1 MLGVEGGAAHPVQ
14 EHHQARTRET
24 LNKHKN
30 EEAKRIIYPKK
41 NPGENQ
47 KTNTNFIKEIREEE
61 KISSK
66 KKEPEKLHIY
76 KHKYEDTKNKN

>member
-1 MLGVEGGAAHPVQ
+1 M
-14 EHHQARTRET
+14 
-24 LNKHKN
+24 
-30 EEAKRIIYPKK
+30 KRRRKKFILKK

-66 KKEPEKLHIY
+66 KKEPEKLHQTQI
-76 KHKYEDTKNKN
+76 